1 MCDTFFDAVLALCYA
16 KFGNA
21 VVQLLLFDGVEA
33 FPAVVEGP
41 VGIDAVAAVIGSLA
55 LAAGDVVAVDDGVCL
70 ALRAIHDTLAHTGRK
85 AGEESGSGGLYIYLG
100 TFRTEAVLADG
111 DVLLQ
116 GIVDA
121 RLQVPLGGQAVG
133 WLLGTAG
140 YLRGSAVLG
149 GHSHAAC
156 HT

>member
-1 MCDTFFDAVLALCYA
+1 MMVFVSL
-16 KFGNA
+16 FGRFTTRW
-21 VVQLLLFDGVEA
+21 L
-33 FPAVVEGP
+33 
-41 VGIDAVAAVIGSLA
+41 
-55 LAAGDVVAVDDGVCL
+55 
-70 ALRAIHDTLAHTGRK
+70 TLAER
-85 AGEESGSGGLYIYLG
+85 LG
-100 TFRTEAVLADG
+100 KRAARAVFTSTWALSRTEAVLADG

>member
-1 MCDTFFDAVLALCYA
+1 MLFSLCAHA

-85 AGEESGSGGLYIYLG
+85 AGEGAARWLYIYLG

-149 GHSHAAC
+149 GHSHTAC